1 MPTLGEELKSRREER
16 RISLSEI
23 SESTRIGTRFLK
35 AIEDNNFKVLPGG
48 IFTRSFIRAYAKSV
62 GMDEEQAIA
71 MYQQEYSESTGQAI
85 TPLSGE
91 LANIDQTLHS
101 HQSTPRYTDKPV
113 LQVIAVVAAL
123 VVVAAIVILVKRK
136 WSSTDQDTS
145 QTAGTAQSR
154 AMASPPDHL
163 RVGAAPANQSTKTS
177 DKPQSA
183 AASTSPAQGQTPA
196 GASEEVSIP
205 SGSQI
210 VVSLEATTG
219 DSWVS
224 YQVDDGKS
232 VAIILKPGE
241 SATLPGA
248 HERIRLS
255 LGNRKTLD
263 IKINNHNA
271 NFPPDTP
278 NFAAQVVI
286 SHDNLKTFLQQP
298 IQQN

>member
-1 MPTLGEELKSRREER
+1 
-16 RISLSEI
+16 RITLSEI

-35 AIEDNNFKVLPGG
+35 AIEDNNFKTLPGG
-48 IFTRSFIRAYAKSV
+48 IFSRSFIRAYAKSV

-71 MYQQEYSESTGQAI
+71 MYQQEYSESTGQPI

-91 LANIDQTLHS
+91 LANIDPTQHAPAPS
-101 HQSTPRYTDKPV
+101 SNVPGKPAWQYV
-113 LQVIAVVAAL
+113 AVGAIAVL
-123 VVVAAIVILVKRK
+123 VVGLVVLFVVRK
-136 WSSTDQDTS
+136 WSSTDQGAS
-145 QTAGTAQSR
+145 QMGNAAQNR
-154 AMASPPDHL
+154 AAPSPPDHL
-163 RVGAAPANQSTKTS
+163 RVGKAPSDQVAKNPNQAEPAAR
-177 DKPQSA
+177 
-183 AASTSPAQGQTPA
+183 TPVVEA
-196 GASEEVSIP
+196 GAGNSTEVSIP
-205 SGSQI
+205 AGSQI

-219 DSWVS
+219 NSWVS

-232 VAIILKPGE
+232 VALTLKPGE

-263 IKINNHNA
+263 ININNQNA

-286 SHDNLKTFLQQP
+286 SHDNLKTFLQPSPQA
-298 IQQN
+298 N